1 MLMNRIVLP
10 VLCLLVSIF
19 SFGQETSV
27 KGKVSVA
34 ILNEQNAPLENATI
48 ELLRSKDSGLVKSA
62 ITDKNGIAEID
73 GIKPGVYLV
82 KGTTI
87 GYATAY
93 SGTFTLTAEQPLIT
107 IPSLTMVQKSGNQLQ
122 GVTVTGKKPFI
133 QKLTDRIV
141 VNVDNS
147 IVSAGS
153 TALDVLE
160 RSPGITVDQDDVVS
174 LRGRAGVIIMIDGKV
189 SPMTGADLGNYLRN
203 LPSNA
208 IDRIEIITNPSAKYD
223 AAGNS
228 GIIDIRL
235 KKDQRLGTNG
245 TFTAGYGQGVYP
257 KANTGITLNNRNKKM
272 NIFGNYNHAYR
283 EAFGNLIVNRNFFE
297 DGVFTGSDDK
307 DNFGHFASRS
317 NNIRVGADYFPSKN
331 TTLGVVV
338 TSNINAFNRNAE
350 INTIVNNVN
359 NNPTFSF
366 FTLGTEKNKNKN
378 AVANINLKHRFD
390 SAGRELTADAD
401 YGYFTSSALTRTAS
415 SFYQL
420 NGTKFREDDI
430 LDGDQQGELILRTA
444 KVDYVNPLKGGA
456 KFEIGVKTS
465 YVSSD
470 NDAKFFNVFPTQTDV
485 DSGKTNRFF
494 YKEYNQAGYVNY
506 SKEFKKFSLQFG
518 LRGEQTN
525 LSTRQVRNDSSFKR
539 DYFELFPSA
548 YFNYKL
554 KENKT
559 LGVSVSRRIDRPGY
573 FSLNPFLTQ
582 VDATI
587 YNTGNPNLK
596 PQMTWSYELN
606 YTVKNL
612 NFTLGYSHTTD
623 PQNTVLV
630 KILDVIPDFEIKP
643 GQDSN
648 ITVQIPVNLE
658 SSDYLGLSA
667 SVPVRITKWW
677 NMTNNLNVF
686 YIHFNGNLAGV
697 ALNNGSPAANIRT
710 NNSFTFKKGWGAE
723 LNANLRTGGRYG
735 YSVSQPQGGIDLGA
749 QKTVLK
755 GKGTLRMNV
764 SDILWTN
771 RPRVTV
777 TYEGN
782 YIENWHAKRETRVAN
797 LSFTYRFG
805 SNKIQASRRRTTA
818 SEEETRRAG
827 GN

>member
-1 MLMNRIVLP
+1 MNRMILTG
-10 VLCLLVSIF
+10 LCLLVSIF
-19 SFGQETSV
+19 SLAQEATT
-27 KGKVSVA
+27 KGKVTIAV
-34 ILNEQNAPLENATI
+34 LNEQSAALEGATV
-48 ELLRSKDSGLVKSA
+48 ELVRSKDSGLVKSA
-62 ITDKNGIAEID
+62 ISDKNGIAEID
-73 GIKPGVYLV
+73 GIKPGSYLV
-82 KGTTI
+82 KATTV
-87 GYATAY
+87 GYATGY
-93 SGTFTLTAEQPLIT
+93 SSTFTLTAEQPRIT
-107 IPSLTMVQKSGNQLQ
+107 IPSLTLLQKATNQLQ
-122 GVTVTGKKPFI
+122 GVTVTSKKPFI

-160 RSPGITVDQDDVVS
+160 RSPGITVDQDDAIS

-245 TFTAGYGQGVYP
+245 TLTAGYGQGVYP
-257 KANTGITLNNRNKKM
+257 KANSGITLNNRNKKM

-297 DGVFTGSDDK
+297 NGVFIGSDDK
-307 DNFGHFASRS
+307 DNFGHFASKS
-317 NNIRVGADYFPSKN
+317 NNFRVGADFFPSKN

-338 TSNINAFNRNAE
+338 NGNVNASDRNAE
-350 INTIVNNVN
+350 INTIVNDVN
-359 NNPTFSF
+359 YNPDFTF
-366 FTLGTEKNKNKN
+366 FTLGKEKNKNKN
-378 AVANINLKHRFD
+378 AVANFNLKHRLD
-390 SAGRELTADAD
+390 STGRELTADID
-401 YGYFTSSALTRTAS
+401 YGFFGRTALSRTAS
-415 SFYQL
+415 SFYNL
-420 NGTKFREDDI
+420 TGTKFRDDDI

-444 KVDYVNPLKGGA
+444 KVDYVNPMKGGA
-456 KFEIGVKTS
+456 KFEIGAKTS

-470 NDAKFFNVFPTQTDV
+470 NDAKFFNVFPTQTLV
-485 DSGKTNRFF
+485 DNGKTNRFF

-525 LSTRQVRNDSSFKR
+525 LSTRQEKTNATFKR
-539 DYFELFPSA
+539 DYFSLFPSA

-554 KENKT
+554 KEDKT
-559 LGVSVSRRIDRPGY
+559 LGVSMSRRIDRPGY
-573 FSLNPFLTQ
+573 AALNPFLTQ

-606 YTVKNL
+606 YTVKSVAL
-612 NFTLGYSHTTD
+612 TLGYSHTTD
-623 PQNTVLV
+623 PQNTVLS
-630 KILDVIPDFEIKP
+630 KILDVIPDFQIMP

-648 ITVQIPVNLE
+648 ITVQIPVNLGTQ
-658 SSDYLGLSA
+658 DYIGLSA
-667 SVPVRITKWW
+667 SVPVRIAKWW
-677 NMTNNLNVF
+677 NMTNNLNAF
-686 YIHFNGNLAGV
+686 YMHFNGDLGGV
-697 ALNNGSPAANIRT
+697 QLNNGGPSANIRT
-710 NNSFTFKKGWGAE
+710 NNAFTFKKGWGAE
-723 LNANLRTGGRYG
+723 LNGNLRMGGRYG
-735 YSVSQPQGGIDLGA
+735 YSVSKPQGAIDLGA
-749 QKTVLK
+749 QKTVIK
-755 GKGTLRMNV
+755 GKGTVRLNV
-764 SDILWTN
+764 TDILWTN

-777 TYEGN
+777 TYEGS

-805 SNKIQASRRRTTA
+805 SNKVQAARRRTA
-818 SEEETRRAG
+818 GSEEEIRRAG